1 MSPSG
6 VKNGPKADVRVE
18 SDLPPITDV
27 GRAPRH
33 VAFVPGTDSCTA
45 ANVRGCAAYSI
56 TSSARA
62 SSDGGTSR
70 PSIIAVAK
78 LMTSSNLL
86 ACTTGKSAGL
96 APLRM
101 RPA

>member
-1 MSPSG
+1 EKRRVRGLPCGITRGQMHE
-6 VKNGPKADVRVE
+6 NAD
-18 SDLPPITDV
+18 PPQPV
-27 GRAPRH
+27 WLLRGRRERPCGRAADERDDFPASDH
-33 VAFVPGTDSCTA
+33 SM
-45 ANVRGCAAYSI
+45 

-62 SSDGGTSR
+62 SSVGGTSR

-86 ACTTGKSAGL
+86 ACMIGKSAGF
-96 APLRM
+96 APLSM